1 MLEKKDSGPLCVA
14 SRSSE
19 EQPGWLDSEG
29 EESAGLLPC
38 RLQLAHSVMPPE
50 VVYFDETGDRCCI
63 SSSSNKSDPEPADDE
78 PSNLILQEAGSQ
90 LMFPL
95 EVTLQEEAAP
105 GGGSLPELARVPSAC
120 STLEEGK
127 GAPPLVLGSAPA
139 APIAIGR
146 GILHSSS
153 SKINRKNSQVCFRDD
168 WEVDSPL
175 LPAAA
180 AAQHHNL
187 QPPAPVAEVEVPGEE
202 EDEYELVPPDGGWGW
217 LVLAGS
223 VLVNILVP
231 GTVKS
236 FGVLFVE
243 FLEVFH
249 ATPAAAAWIPALC
262 YFLYSSLGP
271 VASVLSAKFSYRT
284 VTIMGGLFAAF
295 GMILSY
301 FASSITYL
309 YVSFGVLVGT
319 GAGLAFPPGVFIVS
333 SYFQKRRGLANGICI
348 SGSAIGSI
356 ILPPFLRHLLT
367 NYGYRGA
374 VLIMGGI
381 TFNVLVGAMF
391 YHPVKEHMKR
401 VKKEKP
407 EKAEKDLVA
416 TKVTQPVAIERSCSP
431 QQVAASQPISIPAAG
446 GDGQS
451 CHPQMFYFEGSP
463 EQETGDW
470 MAAQSAS
477 FLGPSIDKASVENS
491 PSPLALREVLEQQDG
506 GGGKKLDWDF
516 FSTLPPAKQRLLRLS
531 LRPVQNQ
538 AVAAAIGTSNVQ
550 PTLSRSFSSNV
561 SLSSFRYISTVHHG
575 STLAA
580 LQQNPRDNEMFAST
594 LTLKS
599 VTKSCWESFSDCLSC
614 FRRKKSKKSEK
625 PPIDDDKEGSAD
637 STSKLLDLSLLKDS
651 LYLVILLSNSTNAIG
666 YTNFIILLPA
676 YAISLGCDKESASLL
691 LSLVA
696 ALDLVGRIG
705 GSALSDLHFMPR
717 KYYYIGGL
725 FLSGLILTV
734 MPLMAAAGFTYLAVA
749 CAIFGLGSGTYVGVT
764 AVLFADMLGAER
776 LASSFGISLFLN
788 GVLQLLG
795 PPVCGYVLQRLGNY
809 SAIFSTLGVV
819 LLIGAAM
826 WGLIPLIER
835 KRQRESEQATV

>member
-1 MLEKKDSGPLCVA
+1 MRRGPHSLAAAVA
-14 SRSSE
+14 VNKT
-19 EQPGWLDSEG
+19 
-29 EESAGLLPC
+29 SAKHAFIHM
-38 RLQLAHSVMPPE
+38 Q
-50 VVYFDETGDRCCI
+50 
-63 SSSSNKSDPEPADDE
+63 N
-78 PSNLILQEAGSQ
+78 LQEAGSQ

-95 EVTLQEEAAP
+95 EVAMQVDEEDEEA
-105 GGGSLPELARVPSAC
+105 GRGCGSLPELPRVPSTA
-120 STLEEGK
+120 STAAYEQANK
-127 GAPPLVLGSAPA
+127 GPRAAQPPMVLGSAPA
-139 APIAIGR
+139 APISISK
-146 GILHSSS
+146 GILHSSGS
-153 SKINRKNSQVCFRDD
+153 ATKINRKNSQVCFRDD
-168 WEVDSPL
+168 CEVDSPL
-175 LPAAA
+175 LTPRQLSAG
-180 AAQHHNL
+180 N
-187 QPPAPVAEVEVPGEE
+187 QPPAPVPIKYAD

-243 FLEVFH
+243 FLEVFQ
-249 ATPAAAAWIPALC
+249 ASPAAAAWIPALC

-284 VTIMGGLFAAF
+284 VTILGGLFAAF

-301 FASSITYL
+301 FANSIGYL

-381 TFNVLVGAMF
+381 TFNVIVGALF

-401 VKKEKP
+401 VKKERP
-407 EKAEKDLVA
+407 ESEQDETTDA
-416 TKVTQPVAIERSCSP
+416 VAIQGNLETKPLAIQAVASSP
-431 QQVAASQPISIPAAG
+431 QQLAVSQPISIPSIPNEA
-446 GDGQS
+446 QS
-451 CHPQMFYFEGSP
+451 CHPQMLFYFEGSP
-463 EQETGDW
+463 EQDNGDW

-477 FLGPSIDKASVENS
+477 FLGPNIDKASVENS
-491 PSPLALREVLEQQDG
+491 PSPLALRDVIEQQQG
-506 GGGKKLDWDF
+506 HEGKKLDWDF

-531 LRPVQNQ
+531 LRPVHNQ
-538 AVAAAIGTSNVQ
+538 AVSATISGSSNLQ
-550 PTLSRSFSSNV
+550 HSLSRSFSSNV

-599 VTKSCWESFSDCLSC
+599 VTKSCWESFGNCFSC
-614 FRRKKSKKSEK
+614 FSRKKNKKTEK

-637 STSKLLDLSLLKDS
+637 STTKLLDLSLLKDS

-676 YAISLGCDKESASLL
+676 YAISLGCDKETASLL

-725 FLSGLILTV
+725 FLSGLILALL
-734 MPLMAAAGFTYLAVA
+734 PLFAAAGYVYLAVA
-749 CAIFGLGSGTYVGVT
+749 CAIFGFGSGTYVGVT

-795 PPVCGYVLQRLGNY
+795 PPVCGYALERLGNY
-809 SAIFSTLGVV
+809 SLIFTTLGIV
-819 LLIGAAM
+819 LLVGAAM

-835 KRQRESEQATV
+835 KRQRESEQAAV